1 MGSFSSYQV
10 VLKVQYK
17 NGSNADISKFVH
29 GFELQHSVVYDVP
42 TFGMKLNGLVF
53 QYLSQEIQRFKLTIT
68 SYIRSSSIKRINEYN
83 LIPANLNQVMSSI
96 NDNLSDMRNMNRDF
110 IVYFWV
116 EPCLIVA
123 WTNTHNKVYHN
134 VKVQDVLLDIV
145 DKKTVENIL
154 YNKMNTT
161 PHEQIVIQERPFIEQ
176 LDDLDFYFGLT
187 PYVCPKSICPSY
199 NNPAKCIINIQDVKE
214 AISKKAFQATI
225 FVSDETSTAN
235 DIYQS
240 YITPNSYVCLG
251 EISVKNE
258 QALSTTSNYTTITKP
273 SNTLYSKK
281 QFKRQQVASDYG
293 TMDPT
298 ENATSIINKI
308 NSSII
313 ITSQTGNDNSDS
325 WSNSLFGELL
335 LYGSRTIVY
344 LFEPTTAEFLQ
355 PGYVVN
361 VKVKDPKYVKYVG
374 AYMIESLRQKFSLLS
389 SSDWGCLTDISLVRS
404 NTIWS

>member
-1 MGSFSSYQV
+1 MNNFSTYQV

-17 NGSNADISKFVH
+17 NGSNTDISKFVH
-29 GFELQHSVVYDVP
+29 DFELQHSVVYDVP

-53 QYLSQEIQRFKLTIT
+53 QYLSHEIQRFRLIIT

-83 LIPANLNQVMSSI
+83 LVPANLNQVMSSI
-96 NDNLSDMRNMNRDF
+96 SGSLSDTRNMNRDF

-116 EPCLIVA
+116 EPCLVA
-123 WTNTHNKVYHN
+123 AWNNTANKVYHN
-134 VKVQDVLLDIV
+134 TRVQDVLIDIT
-145 DKKTVENIL
+145 DKKLVEQVL
-154 YNKMNTT
+154 YNKMNTKRY
-161 PHEQIVIQERPFIEQ
+161 EQIVVAQKPYLQQ

-187 PYVCPKSICPSY
+187 PYVCPKTICPSY
-199 NNPAKCIINIQDVKE
+199 NDPKKCIVNIQDVKE

-225 FVSDETSTAN
+225 FVSDKSSAAS

-258 QALSTTSNYTTITKP
+258 QAMTSTSKYITVTKP
-273 SNTLYSKK
+273 SNALYSKK
-281 QFKRQQVASDYG
+281 QFDRSQVASDYG

-298 ENATSIINKI
+298 ENASSIVNKI
-308 NSSII
+308 NNSVIV
-313 ITSQTGNDNSDS
+313 TSQTGNDNSEA

-344 LFEPTTAEFLQ
+344 LFEVSTAEFLQ
-355 PGYVVN
+355 PGYTVN
-361 VKVKDPKYVKYVG
+361 IKVKDPKYVKYAG
-374 AYMIESLRQKFSLLS
+374 NYMIESLTQRFSLLS
-389 SSDWGCLTDISLVRS
+389 SADWTCLTDVSLVRS